1 MNQNVVL
8 LFAGQGAQEV
18 GMGKSL
24 ASDYEQARLLIERA
38 DGELGKPLSQ
48 VMFSGPVEELTR
60 TSWCQPAL
68 YVHGLACWE
77 VLKSRCPSLKPAAA
91 AGLSLG
97 EFTAHAAAG
106 KTARSSRSSSVHLLL
121 AFQLVDGSSLCTV
134 SASASISAKSHRAGM
149 YSTSA
154 CSSAWSA

>member
-1 MNQNVVL
+1 MGRVKHSVVL

-18 GMGKSL
+18 GMASSL

-38 DGELGKPLSQ
+38 DCELGKPLSR
-48 VMFSGPVEELTR
+48 VMFSGPAEELTR

-77 VLKSRCPSLKPAAA
+77 VLKERCPSIQPAAA

-106 KTARSSRSSSVHLLL
+106 TFDFRPWGLKT
-121 AFQLVDGSSLCTV
+121 T
-134 SASASISAKSHRAGM
+134 AGM
-149 YSTSA
+149 LGRPAPEAPKMGVQKMVKFFFTCTSYLYP
-154 CSSAWSA
+154 